1 MKKSRRKWPLE
12 FKKRMVGQYLSGE
25 RTAQEIAAEHDL
37 DTAHIYTW
45 KTQLE
50 RLEKAERIG
59 ELESTGMSPDEAR
72 RMQELEEE
80 LEAYKRK
87 VAEQSVVIDLL
98 KKLHP
103 NYQSEKRSSGF
114 IETKRRLG
122 QKRGQRK

>member
-1 MKKSRRKWPLE
+1 
-12 FKKRMVGQYLSGE
+12 
-25 RTAQEIAAEHDL
+25 
-37 DTAHIYTW
+37 
-45 KTQLE
+45 
-50 RLEKAERIG
+50 
-59 ELESTGMSPDEAR
+59 MSPDEAR